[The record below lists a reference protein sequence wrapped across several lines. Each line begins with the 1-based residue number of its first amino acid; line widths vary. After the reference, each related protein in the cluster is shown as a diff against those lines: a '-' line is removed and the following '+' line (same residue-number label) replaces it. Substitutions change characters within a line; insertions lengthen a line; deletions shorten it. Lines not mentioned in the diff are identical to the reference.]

1 MNDWLKLEALTAL
14 TFMLWLPPTVARMPK
29 LVQGLF
35 LFGSLPFAIATIP
48 ISRRLILAQSV
59 LNAEEAMEKRLI
71 QKELSLSTAQQERN
85 LEAQYGFSQ
94 NLHPEVIEEKRKSLE
109 ALLDDDSESE
119 TSELP
124 TSRELALAVRKLV
137 ENGVSKTYIVE
148 EVLGMKGRNFKGGM
162 KLLDQ
167 MLQTEAEE

>member
-1 MNDWLKLEALTAL
+1 MNDWLKLEALAAL
-14 TFMLWLPPTVARMPK
+14 TFVLWLPPAIARMPK

-48 ISRRLILAQSV
+48 ISKRLILAQSV
-59 LNAEEAMEKRLI
+59 LNAEEAMDKRLI

-85 LEAQYGFSQ
+85 LEAQYGFAQ

-109 ALLDDDSESE
+109 ALIDEESE
-119 TSELP
+119 PEASELP
-124 TSRELALAVRKLV
+124 TSRELALAVRKLIQS
-137 ENGVSKTYIVE
+137 GVSKTYIVE
-148 EVLGMKGRNFKGGM
+148 EVLGMRGRNFNDGM

-167 MLQTEAEE
+167 MLQTAEE